1 MSNGANTAHTLRLAL
16 AAIALVLVLGFA
28 PVACAAM
35 VSQPQADSHPCCP
48 KPGHA
53 DSNPCAKTGCVANVP
68 ALRAA
73 PTEFGIVLPAV
84 VPAVAAP
91 AAHTPVPRRGGVANV
106 PALRAAPTEF
116 GIVLPAVVQAVAAPA
131 ARISEPE
138 RGREAEAHFSP
149 TRV

>member
-1 MSNGANTAHTLRLAL
+1 MSNGANTALSLQRAV

-84 VPAVAAP
+84 V
-91 AAHTPVPRRGGVANV
+91 
-106 PALRAAPTEF
+106 
-116 GIVLPAVVQAVAAPA
+116 QAVAAPA

-138 RGREAEAHFSP
+138 RGWEAKPHFSQP
-149 TRV
+149 DVFLQNHSLLI